1 MLTSEWGSFLSASHA
16 CHAVRGGWMEV
27 GRLCIQPLFFLP
39 GVSVLRMLVSVIPGW
54 GRRVGTFASDS
65 RTESRLFWVC
75 FSGTLSFASFSKE
88 G

>member
-1 MLTSEWGSFLSASHA
+1 MLTSEWGSFLSVSHA

-27 GRLCIQPLFFLP
+27 GRLCIQPLFF
-39 GVSVLRMLVSVIPGW
+39 SA
-54 GRRVGTFASDS
+54 RRIRASYARIRDS